1 MGNYRNKY
9 NWDQDRVENMYNRW
23 MYLVKQGKPTE
34 WKNFEEV
41 LRWCKATYEPGTSL
55 YRIDE
60 AKPYGPTNCEWKP
73 MTNSVQYR
81 KHLADQKRQVMLWE
95 AVVALNRRFGFA
107 EKRAMDFMETLDE
120 VNNELR
126 RISKEDGRYVATEN
140 LRKEVSRISGM
151 EVKLIHMDEIK
162 RAREENEAKG
172 VYFPEEDQDVKEWW

>member
-1 MGNYRNKY
+1 MNRAQKRAKQHGRRPGESYAEYLAREKQIREAI
-9 NWDQDRVENMYNRW
+9 DKSVHDTSVE
-23 MYLVKQGKPTE
+23 
-34 WKNFEEV
+34 
-41 LRWCKATYEPGTSL
+41 
-55 YRIDE
+55 II
-60 AKPYGPTNCEWKP
+60 
-73 MTNSVQYR
+73 
-81 KHLADQKRQVMLWE
+81 ADQKRQVMLWE

-120 VNNELR
+120 VNSELR

>member
-1 MGNYRNKY
+1 MNRAQKRAKQHGRRPGESYAEYLAREKQIREAI
-9 NWDQDRVENMYNRW
+9 DKSVHDTSVE
-23 MYLVKQGKPTE
+23 
-34 WKNFEEV
+34 
-41 LRWCKATYEPGTSL
+41 
-55 YRIDE
+55 II
-60 AKPYGPTNCEWKP
+60 
-73 MTNSVQYR
+73 
-81 KHLADQKRQVMLWE
+81 ADQKRLVMLWE

-120 VNNELR
+120 VNSELR

>member
-1 MGNYRNKY
+1 MNRAQKRAKQHGRRPGESYAEYLAREKQIREAI
-9 NWDQDRVENMYNRW
+9 DKSVHDTSVE
-23 MYLVKQGKPTE
+23 
-34 WKNFEEV
+34 
-41 LRWCKATYEPGTSL
+41 
-55 YRIDE
+55 II
-60 AKPYGPTNCEWKP
+60 
-73 MTNSVQYR
+73 
-81 KHLADQKRQVMLWE
+81 ADQKRLVMLWE

>member
-1 MGNYRNKY
+1 MNRAQKRAKQHGRRPGESYAEYLAREKQIREAI
-9 NWDQDRVENMYNRW
+9 DKSVHDTSVE
-23 MYLVKQGKPTE
+23 
-34 WKNFEEV
+34 
-41 LRWCKATYEPGTSL
+41 
-55 YRIDE
+55 II
-60 AKPYGPTNCEWKP
+60 
-73 MTNSVQYR
+73 
-81 KHLADQKRQVMLWE
+81 ADQKRLVMLWE

-107 EKRAMDFMETLDE
+107 EKRAMGFMETLDE

-126 RISKEDGRYVATEN
+126 RISKEDGRYVATEH

>member
-1 MGNYRNKY
+1 MNRAQKRAKQHGRRPGESYAEYLAREKQIREAI
-9 NWDQDRVENMYNRW
+9 DKSVHDTSVE
-23 MYLVKQGKPTE
+23 
-34 WKNFEEV
+34 
-41 LRWCKATYEPGTSL
+41 
-55 YRIDE
+55 II
-60 AKPYGPTNCEWKP
+60 
-73 MTNSVQYR
+73 
-81 KHLADQKRQVMLWE
+81 ADQKRQVMLWE